1 MKKSGMAVLS
11 AAVVL
16 SFAMQANAIELK
28 APNLGAVTNKVT
40 TQTSTAKTDKNAA
53 NVKYQKEY
61 QARIAAQQK
70 ALNAVKVYDKQ
81 ARLELADVVLD
92 KATVAEIKK
101 LSGEEFDNKL
111 NEELIKTISAETFVA
126 DYAEYSKQKKDAY
139 EAACISIQIADN
151 RYKNVANILTAPL
164 KQIVDGNVSAIS
176 SKDELKNAAAMILG
190 IKQNLGTNAALKKS
204 INKFNKANNIIVTVP
219 DEEKVVYP
227 KDGVIG
233 SINAELYDVG
243 VKVNNANSVV
253 AKVLFTDEQKNS
265 MKAVNNNPKL
275 SAAEKK
281 AEINRLT
288 AEYQKA
294 NQADGTTQKRLSS
307 MTAEQKKAYDGA
319 VQSLANAVGSY
330 ASIGIDCTKLGFNI
344 SKNPLI
350 AAPLVF
356 EVGAL
361 KDTGSLVKSN
371 ASDLKKSISSIK
383 KINKECGYTPT
394 VASAGKQTSIKSVN
408 FKKITK

>member
-1 MKKSGMAVLS
+1 MKKSGMAVLG

-151 RYKNVANILTAPL
+151 RYKNVANNLTAPL

-281 AEINRLT
+281 A
-288 AEYQKA
+288 
-294 NQADGTTQKRLSS
+294 
-307 MTAEQKKAYDGA
+307 YDGA
-319 VQSLANAVGSY
+319 VQSLTNAVGSY
-330 ASIGIDCTKLGFNI
+330 ASIGIDYTKLGFNI